1 MQNKTRKNNNK
12 TNKTNK
18 TKKKRC
24 VLKIDSKLLKKL
36 TSLHTPTGEEEKAV
50 DFLLEYI
57 EKNKSSWKHTPKV
70 IHNEETRNNIVV
82 VFGNPK
88 TAIMS
93 HIDSIGFMHTGT
105 KKTMLNIGGVVY
117 VNNAKIRGYTRNNK
131 KIETKLKVKNNKA
144 FSLHNNIP
152 PGTNFTY
159 VPKWKETRQLIKS
172 TNLDDKLGV
181 YVCLELAKTLKNG
194 ILIFTCGE
202 EEPMAGD
209 IPYLTELIYKDY
221 GVKNVL
227 VLDVTPDTNNIDL
240 GKGTVIA
247 YRDQYIYKR
256 AFINKILDILNSR
269 HVQLEVGYDGSS
281 DGEYILMSPYPM
293 NVIFL
298 GIPVQK
304 LHTNYEVINK
314 RDVCTTLNNV
324 KKIITTL

>member
-1 MQNKTRKNNNK
+1 MPNKTKKHNRKPNNKTR
-12 TNKTNK
+12 
-18 TKKKRC
+18 KKRC
-24 VLKIDSKLLKKL
+24 VLKIDSKLLKNL
-36 TSLHTPTGEEEKAV
+36 TSLHSPTGEEEKAV

-57 EKNKSSWKHTPKV
+57 EKTKSTWNHMPKV
-70 IHNEETRNNIVV
+70 IHNEETRNNILL
-82 VFGNPK
+82 VFGNPR

-93 HIDSIGFMHTGT
+93 HIDSVGFMHTGT
-105 KKTMLNIGGVVY
+105 KKAMLTIGGVEY

-131 KIETKLKVKNNKA
+131 KIETKLKIKNNKP

-159 VPKWKETRQLIKS
+159 VPKWKETSQLIKS

-181 YVCLELAKTLKNG
+181 YVCLELAKTLEDG

-256 AFINKILDILNSR
+256 AFINKILDILKSR
-269 HVQLEVGYDGSS
+269 NVQLEVGYEGSS
-281 DGEYILMSPYPM
+281 DGEYVLMSPYPM

-304 LHTNYEVINK
+304 LHTNMEVINK
-314 RDVCTTLNNV
+314 RDVCTTLDNV
-324 KKIITTL
+324 KKIIKTL